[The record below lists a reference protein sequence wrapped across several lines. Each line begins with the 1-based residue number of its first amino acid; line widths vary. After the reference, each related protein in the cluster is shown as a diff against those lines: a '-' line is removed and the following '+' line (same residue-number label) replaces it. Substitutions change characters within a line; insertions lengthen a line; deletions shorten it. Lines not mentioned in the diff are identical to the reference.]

1 MSLSDLSLDWVSV
14 TWIAIAMAVLYLAR
28 EPAQAL
34 IHSLFHLPI
43 ALLRL
48 LGHAA
53 ARWAQACAGR
63 HRALLIHLHAEE
75 LETYI
80 ESRRRRAESG
90 LRACLLGY
98 PMLHHRLSRTL
109 DQIEHS
115 QGDALPVSVN
125 PPMQLPAEAGMGG
138 HPVPVATAPPA
149 ALPPPLL
156 RAPVRRLRMTALT
169 RIARRLTAIHS
180 DVAALRDMDKRI
192 ETASRDVTGG
202 VSEYRSLLT
211 GEPRREASSGRSALT
226 LVLVGL
232 LVALAAFAGVA
243 LNFRLIA
250 RPLSEIVG
258 EGFQVF
264 GYPLSDVLA
273 LGIILVEMVVGAM
286 FMDFI
291 GVTRLFPVADRLDDR
306 LRRLLAIATGTII
319 LAFALIEA
327 SLALIRE
334 DIVQLERQLSV
345 DAGTVAPPTDTATTL
360 GWLPQV
366 VQASLGFVMPWML
379 ALVAIPLEQLLKYGR
394 VALQAVGAALFGG
407 LAAITRVLA
416 GLLGGMRM
424 VVLRLYDLVI
434 FLPLFVEQRV
444 NRTGTARRERRFP

>member
-1 MSLSDLSLDWVSV
+1 MSLSDLSLDWASLL
-14 TWIAIAMAVLYLAR
+14 WIAIAIAVLYLAR
-28 EPAQAL
+28 EPARAL

-63 HRALLIHLHAEE
+63 HRALLVHLHAEE
-75 LETYI
+75 LEAYI
-80 ESRRRRAESG
+80 EGRRRRAASA

-115 QGDALPVSVN
+115 QGDALPVTVT
-125 PPMQLPAEAGMGG
+125 PPMPLPAEAGMGG
-138 HPVPVATAPPA
+138 ASVPTATAPPA
-149 ALPPPLL
+149 AAPPLL
-156 RAPVRRLRMTALT
+156 RAPGRRLRMTALT
-169 RIARRLTAIHS
+169 RIARRLTAIHN
-180 DVAALRDMDKRI
+180 DVAALRDMDRRV
-192 ETASRDVTGG
+192 ETASRDVTSG
-202 VSEYRSLLT
+202 VAEYRSLLT
-211 GEPRREASSGRSALT
+211 GEPRRDASSGRSALT

-407 LAAITRVLA
+407 LAAIMRVLA
-416 GLLGGMRM
+416 GLLAGLRT
-424 VVLRLYDLVI
+424 VLLRFYDLII
-434 FLPLFVEQRV
+434 FLPLFVEQRM
-444 NRTGTARRERRFP
+444 NRIGTARRDRRFP

>member
-1 MSLSDLSLDWVSV
+1 MSLADLSLDWGSLV
-14 TWIAIAMAVLYLAR
+14 WMAIAIAVLYLAR
-28 EPAQAL
+28 EPARAL

-53 ARWAQACAGR
+53 SRWAQACAGR
-63 HRALLIHLHAEE
+63 HRALLVHLHAEE
-75 LETYI
+75 LEAYI
-80 ESRRRRAESG
+80 EGRRRRAESG

-109 DQIEHS
+109 DQIERS
-115 QGDALPVSVN
+115 QGDALPVPVS
-125 PPMQLPAEAGMGG
+125 PPMPLPAETGTGG
-138 HPVPVATAPPA
+138 ASVPAATA
-149 ALPPPLL
+149 PPPLL
-156 RAPVRRLRMTALT
+156 RAPARRLRMTALT
-169 RIARRLTAIHS
+169 RIARRLTAIHN

-192 ETASRDVTGG
+192 ETASRDVSGG
-202 VSEYRSLLT
+202 VAEYRVLLT

-226 LVLVGL
+226 LVLVGM
-232 LVALAAFAGVA
+232 LVAVAAFAGVA

-345 DAGTVAPPTDTATTL
+345 DAGTVAPQPANATTL

-394 VALQAVGAALFGG
+394 VALQAVGAGLFGG
-407 LAAITRVLA
+407 VAAITRVIA
-416 GLLGGMRM
+416 GVLGGMRT
-424 VVLRLYDLVI
+424 VVLRLYDLAI

-444 NRTGTARRERRFP
+444 NRAGTPRRERRFP